1 MTLVMASLLASALLF
16 PAAFPVPSAA
26 GADEEPAVMDA
37 IVVTAQKPE
46 RKQETG
52 DVNLEA
58 TPSFYSLITRQEFEG
73 KVESLA
79 EVIEKEAGV
88 QVRQAGGL
96 GSFSTVSLR
105 GSTSD
110 QVLVFLDGILLND
123 ASGGGVDLSTISLSD
138 VESIEIFRGATPASF
153 GQSSIGGVVN
163 IRTLRSRKGT
173 HGSLSAGYGSF
184 DTWKLSG
191 FLNHKPGRWDYLVSA
206 DYLESA
212 NDFKF
217 LNDKGTAWNRGDDEV
232 QRRHNAQFHE
242 NNIMGKAGCDLTET
256 VRVDFMDQWFSKKQ
270 GLPTWNNSELAKT
283 SFETDRNIATVKLT
297 ANDIGPYHLN
307 TSTFL
312 DYTHKVEEYDDSQ
325 GQVGL
330 GRQLNRYTTDR
341 FGGHGILEWHNA
353 WNTLTFMLDVQRETY
368 APEDLLN
375 PDNQINESSRDSLS
389 AGLQDSLY
397 LFDEKLVVTP
407 AVRYTHIHDERRS
420 AVDMWGRTQPGSTEN
435 NGSWNPQLGVRYRVL
450 EGLTLKSNIGQYVRE
465 PSFFELFGDR
475 GFFVGNAGLK
485 PEKGTNF
492 DVGLEARWSG
502 PNEWLKGA
510 TFNTAC
516 FHNSVDDLITRVYDA
531 RGIGR
536 SVNISSSLITGVE
549 ASVKI
554 DLLKHFRLIGNAT
567 WQDPVQE
574 NEIKAFD
581 GKTLPGR
588 FQESYLARVEAVYGW
603 ARLYAEILTE
613 NGLFYDAANL
623 LEAEDKK
630 EINLGLSLL
639 LRSFTVTLEAKN
651 VTDEQY
657 EDFNGYPMPGRSAYI
672 TVQVKF

>member
-1 MTLVMASLLASALLF
+1 
-16 PAAFPVPSAA
+16 
-26 GADEEPAVMDA
+26 MDA

-46 RKQETG
+46 RSQETG

-58 TPSFYSLITRQEFEG
+58 TPSFYSLITREEFEG

-123 ASGGGVDLSTISLSD
+123 ASGGGVDLGTISLSD

-153 GQSSIGGVVN
+153 GRSSIGGVVN
-163 IRTLRSRKGT
+163 IRTLRSRKGL

-184 DTWKLSG
+184 ATWKLSG
-191 FLNHKPGRWDYLVSA
+191 LLNHKPGNWDYLISA

-217 LNDKGTAWNRGDDEV
+217 LNDKGTVWNRSDDELE
-232 QRRHNAQFHE
+232 RRHNAQFHE
-242 NNIMGKAGCDLTET
+242 NNIMGKAGCDLTEN
-256 VRVDFMDQWFSKKQ
+256 VRVDVMDQWFSKKQ

-283 SFETDRNIATVKLT
+283 SFATDRNIATVKLT

-312 DYTHKVEEYDDSQ
+312 DYTHKVEEYDDSE

-341 FGGHGILEWHNA
+341 FGGHSIIEWHTA
-353 WNTLTFMLDVQRETY
+353 WNTLTFMLDIQRETY

-375 PDNQINESSRDSLS
+375 PDNHINESSRDTLS
-389 AGLQDSLY
+389 AGMQDSLY
-397 LFDEKLVVTP
+397 LFEERLVVTP
-407 AVRYTHIHDERRS
+407 AIRYTHIHDERRS
-420 AVDMWGRTQPGSTEN
+420 AVDMWGRTQPGSTEDD
-435 NGSWNPQLGVRYRVL
+435 GYWNPQLGVRYRVL
-450 EGLTLKSNIGQYVRE
+450 EGLILKSNIGQYVRE

-475 GFFVGNAGLK
+475 GFFIGNADLK

-502 PNEWLKGA
+502 PNEWLKSV
-510 TFNTAC
+510 TFNTAY

-536 SVNISSSLITGVE
+536 SVNISRSLIQGVE
-549 ASVKI
+549 ASIKI
-554 DLLKHFRLIGNAT
+554 DLLKYFRLIGNAT

-603 ARLYAEILTE
+603 ARLYAEVLTE
-613 NGLFYDAANL
+613 TGLFYDAANML
-623 LEAEDKK
+623 PAEDKT
-630 EINLGLSLL
+630 EINFGLSLL
-639 LRSFTVTLEAKN
+639 LRSFTVNLEAKN

-657 EDFNGYPMPGRSAYI
+657 EDFNGYPMPGRSAYV
-672 TVQVKF
+672 TVQYKF